1 LDEAEMTGRSFRMN
15 ITPPGMMKSLEPLGL
30 FQEQLFVSSVSTEN
44 LKGTAAMI
52 AAAGGQH
59 SAAFKSYAARFSPP
73 AIPPT
78 VRKTSVLADGMEYHI
93 SGCNDFNSHSFTN
106 ALAGFRK
113 SAELG
118 SDFQDYTYY
127 RIWIIR
133 SRLGEMEAA
142 NSELKEYL
150 ERRKPRDG
158 NDWPLQIGRYLTGK
172 LTETDFLEA
181 ANSPNQQTAKEQRCE
196 ACYYVGSKR
205 LVEGDHTGAAE
216 YFKKCTATNLTD
228 FEEYQSA
235 ASELLQLDMPVQ
247 NLK

>member
-1 LDEAEMTGRSFRMN
+1 
-15 ITPPGMMKSLEPLGL
+15 
-30 FQEQLFVSSVSTEN
+30 
-44 LKGTAAMI
+44 
-52 AAAGGQH
+52 
-59 SAAFKSYAARFSPP
+59 
-73 AIPPT
+73 
-78 VRKTSVLADGMEYHI
+78 
-93 SGCNDFNSHSFTN
+93 
-106 ALAGFRK
+106 
-113 SAELG
+113 
-118 SDFQDYTYY
+118 
-127 RIWIIR
+127 
-133 SRLGEMEAA
+133 MEAA